1 MALWERVFSTIY
13 DIRHTT
19 YEPCARELS
28 FGFLWKKMAKAEIT
42 KMNSEPVES
51 VEDFITKVKDRINHW
66 INNPVFKPW
75 FRGQSD
81 SKKPPIPSIFR
92 PDLKLKQ
99 QEGEFDLATNFRLK
113 AQAYS
118 STPETGRLDQ
128 WLILMQHHGVPTRL
142 LDWTESPLAGLFFAV
157 SKFVDKPEDKIDSE
171 PGVWVLNPYKL
182 NCLSFSELGAFPNT
196 WTSPGIENFNIAF
209 GTAVKPTKYPL
220 AFLPSFIHPRVAS
233 QKSCF
238 TIHGTDKSDFEVI
251 GESTNLIKQ
260 KYFLKYHILKKS
272 VRPIIDDLFSKGVTF
287 TSLFPDL
294 DNLAKDLKYQFSVP
308 GA

>member
-1 MALWERVFSTIY
+1 
-13 DIRHTT
+13 
-19 YEPCARELS
+19 
-28 FGFLWKKMAKAEIT
+28 MAKTGIT

-51 VEDFITKVKDRINHW
+51 VEDFITKVRDGIDHWIRINP
-66 INNPVFKPW
+66 PVFKPW

-81 SKKPPIPSIFR
+81 SKEPPTPSIFH
-92 PDLKLKQ
+92 PDLKLKRQ
-99 QEGEFDLATNFRLK
+99 QGEFELATNFRLK

-118 STPETGRLDQ
+118 PTPTPETSRIDQ

-157 SKFVDKPEDKIDSE
+157 SKFVDKPEDEIDSE
-171 PGVWVLNPYKL
+171 PGVWVLNPYELNKL
-182 NCLSFSELGAFPNT
+182 SEGELEGRLNEFPNT
-196 WTSPGIENFNIAF
+196 WTPPGVQNFKIPF
-209 GTAVKPTKYPL
+209 GTHEIEPYTCPQTHTPLTATKYPL

-238 TIHGTDKSDFEVI
+238 TIHGIDKSDFEVI
-251 GESTNLIKQ
+251 GKSTGLIKQ
-260 KYFLKYHILKKS
+260 KYFLKYHIPKKS
-272 VRPIIDDLFSKGVTF
+272 VKPIIDDLFSRGVTF

>member
-1 MALWERVFSTIY
+1 
-13 DIRHTT
+13 
-19 YEPCARELS
+19 
-28 FGFLWKKMAKAEIT
+28 MAKAGTT

-51 VEDFITKVKDRINHW
+51 VEGFLAKVFGGIGHW
-66 INNPVFKPW
+66 FNPSVFKPW

-81 SKKPPIPSIFR
+81 SNKPPTPSILR
-92 PDLKLKQ
+92 SDLGGKR
-99 QEGEFDLATNFRLK
+99 EFNLATNFRLK

-118 STPETGRLDQ
+118 QTPETARLDQ
-128 WLILMQHHGVPTRL
+128 WLILMQHHGVLTRL

-157 SKFVDKPEDKIDSE
+157 SKFIDKPESKIDSE
-171 PGVWVLNPYKL
+171 PGVWVLNPFEL
-182 NCLSFSELGAFPNT
+182 NRFSFPEISKNGAFPNT
-196 WTSPGIENFNIAF
+196 WTPPADENFKIAF
-209 GTAVKPTKYPL
+209 GTAVKPTLYPF

-251 GESTNLIKQ
+251 GESTELIKQ
-260 KYFLKYHILKKS
+260 KYFLKYHIPKKS
-272 VRPIIDDLFSKGVTF
+272 IKPIIHNLFFRGVTF

-308 GA
+308 EA

>member
-1 MALWERVFSTIY
+1 
-13 DIRHTT
+13 
-19 YEPCARELS
+19 
-28 FGFLWKKMAKAEIT
+28 MAKAGIT

-51 VEDFITKVKDRINHW
+51 VEDFITKVRDGIGHW
-66 INNPVFKPW
+66 INPPVFKPW

-81 SKKPPIPSIFR
+81 SNKPPTPSILR
-92 PDLKLKQ
+92 SDL
-99 QEGEFDLATNFRLK
+99 GGSREFNLATNFRLK
-113 AQAYS
+113 AQAYCP
-118 STPETGRLDQ
+118 TPETGRMDQ
-128 WLILMQHHGVPTRL
+128 WLILMQHHGVLTRL

-157 SKFVDKPEDKIDSE
+157 SKFIDKPESKIDSE
-171 PGVWVLNPYKL
+171 PGVWVLNPFEL
-182 NCLSFSELGAFPNT
+182 NRLCFNEAPRAFPNT
-196 WTSPGIENFNIAF
+196 WTPPADENFKIAF
-209 GTAVKPTKYPL
+209 GTAGKDWYLNHETKEYFHHSPTQYPF

-251 GESTNLIKQ
+251 GESTELIKQ

-272 VRPIIDDLFSKGVTF
+272 VRPIIDDLFSRGVTF